1 MKRIITFVIIG
12 LLFAACGQK
21 PGNKAEDTTATTV
34 AERIY
39 PVKVQKL
46 EKTIIERTTEYSANL
61 EPYEKLFVAPANP
74 GKITKIL
81 VEVGDFVKKGQLI
94 IQMDK
99 TQLEQAKIQLKN
111 IEKEYQRMK
120 QLLETESIAQQQYD
134 QVESQY
140 EVTKSNI
147 EFLEE
152 NTSITAP
159 FDGVI
164 TAKYFENGEI
174 FNGSP
179 NTQAGKAAI
188 VTLEQISVLK
198 ATLNISEQYF
208 NKLSNGQKV
217 KLYSNVYPDEVFSG
231 IIMNIFPTIDPLT
244 RSFNIEIKVPN
255 YNQKLRPGMFT
266 RVSIVIEKVETIV
279 VPAIA
284 VLQQEGTNNRHV
296 FINKN
301 GTAKRVNVQLGK
313 RFDDKLEI
321 ISDEIKNGQQLIV
334 AGQAVLMDNDKVEV
348 KKTK

>member
-1 MKRIITFVIIG
+1 MKRIITFAIIG

-21 PGNKAEDTTATTV
+21 PEEKTEDTSATTP

-61 EPYEKLFVAPANP
+61 EPLEKLFVAPANP

-81 VEVGDFVKKGQLI
+81 VEVGDFVKKGQLL

-99 TQLEQAKIQLKN
+99 NQLEQAKIQLKN
-111 IEKEYQRMK
+111 LEKEYQRMK
-120 QLLETESIAQQQYD
+120 DLLETESIAQQQYD

-140 EVTKSNI
+140 DAAKSNI
-147 EFLEE
+147 EFLKE
-152 NTSITAP
+152 NTSITAS

-164 TAKYFENGEI
+164 TAKYFEDGEV

-198 ATLNISEQYF
+198 ATLNVSEQYF
-208 NKLSNGQKV
+208 NKLSNGQEV
-217 KLYSNVYPDEVFSG
+217 QLYSNVYPDEVFSG
-231 IIMNIFPTIDPLT
+231 KIMNIFPTIDPLT
-244 RSFNIEIKVPN
+244 RSFNIEVKVPN
-255 YNQKLRPGMFT
+255 YNQQLRPGMFA
-266 RVSIVIEKVETIV
+266 RLSIVIEKAETIV
-279 VPAIA
+279 VPAIS
-284 VLQQEGTNNRHV
+284 VLQQEGTNNRYV

-321 ISDEIKNGQQLIV
+321 ISDEIKSGQQLIV

-348 KKTK
+348 KN